1 MKKIEI
7 TILAIILTSLM
18 SCQNQKNQ
26 QEQKFPEVKNLSEY
40 EETEFLPTLEH
51 NINTQ
56 KNSVYCATLLF
67 AWDEVRKQIE
77 LPLIIS
83 PEDKDLVLLN
93 NSKSFI
99 NVLKDNEYSASGIID
114 GDLITARA
122 EFNKSLP
129 FNRKLDSY
137 NNKLIFKG
145 QTVASFGVRGYN
157 GYGQVRIGYYKND
170 NNFIIKLLPKDKNH
184 EIILFKSDNVFHSM
198 AEMNEEIGKLLEIGQ
213 NERKNEKHEWKY
225 FIAYE
230 DEVII
235 PKFSFNIKTN
245 YATLEG
251 NEFRTVEQDY
261 QIAKAWQRTAFLL
274 DESGAEIESEAEF
287 EVECL
292 EFMEEEEE
300 EKPQPK
306 KMIFDKDFLIL
317 LKRTDAQHPYF
328 GLWVANTEL
337 MIKE

>member
-7 TILAIILTSLM
+7 TMLAIILTSLM
-18 SCQNQKNQ
+18 SCQNQKQ
-26 QEQKFPEVKNLSEY
+26 GRKFPEVKNLSEY

-51 NINTQ
+51 SINTQ

-67 AWDEVRKQIE
+67 AWDEIRKQIN

-83 PEDKDLVLLN
+83 EEDKDLLLLN
-93 NSKSFI
+93 NSTSFI
-99 NVLKDNEYSASGIID
+99 NVLKSDEYFASGTVV
-114 GDLITARA
+114 GDLITAKA

-129 FNRKLDSY
+129 FNRKLSSY
-137 NNKLIFKG
+137 KNKLTFKE
-145 QTVASFGVRGYN
+145 QAVASFGVRGYN
-157 GYGQVRIGYYKND
+157 GYGQVKIGYYKND
-170 NNFIIKLLPKDKNH
+170 NNFIVKLLPKDRNH
-184 EIILFKSDNVFHSM
+184 EIILFKSDNVFHSI

-225 FIAYE
+225 FITDE

-235 PKFSFNIKTN
+235 PKFSFNIETN

-251 NEFRTVEQDY
+251 NEFKTTEQEY
-261 QIAKAWQRTAFLL
+261 QIETAWQRTAFLL

-287 EVECL
+287 GVCVEEV
-292 EFMEEEEE
+292 EEEE

-306 KMIFDKDFLIL
+306 KMIFDSDFLIL

-328 GLWVANTEL
+328 GLWTTNTEL